1 MVSVSGT
8 YRGLQTSPSQ
18 GGLSA
23 VFRVDIDRIRDYSL
37 VINTVS
43 GDFFR
48 GNEATFLFSWVG
60 RSVQTQEH
68 PLQMVITG
76 EITTSVTNAAIRHF
90 RIIINRSVSGEDHT
104 ATVTFV
110 REDNSESTYDC
121 VRTSEWFREVTFQVD
136 VCRSVRPPRVRLPRG
151 VLPLYDTYSVNTR
164 PKNLPRRTL
173 SLESAFADAGIRL
186 SIAQQAME
194 INDTSKDFRSWS
206 NAELHLTMVLNSHQ
220 LRNVSGSWPRWQI
233 WGLIAGRHDDPMN
246 RGMMFDTSAFADSEP
261 RQGFAVFVDHPE
273 LRRALVRTDT
283 EHR

>member
-121 VRTSEWFREVTFQVD
+121 VRTSEWFREVTVQVD

-194 INDTSKDFRSWS
+194 INDTSIDFRSWS

-220 LRNVSGSWPRWQI
+220 LRNVSGSWPRWQS
-233 WGLIAGRHDDPMN
+233 W
-246 RGMMFDTSAFADSEP
+246 
-261 RQGFAVFVDHPE
+261 
-273 LRRALVRTDT
+273 
-283 EHR
+283 